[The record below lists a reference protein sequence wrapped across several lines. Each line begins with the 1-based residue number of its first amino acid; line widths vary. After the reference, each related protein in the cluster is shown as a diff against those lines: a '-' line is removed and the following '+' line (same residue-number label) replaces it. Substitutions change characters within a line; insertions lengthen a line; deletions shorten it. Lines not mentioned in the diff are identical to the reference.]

1 MLLETAVI
9 LWNYFNFTFFKSLNQ
24 LILRVY
30 LPAFKSITFVAIK
43 DFCPSNIH
51 PLNAATAHAE
61 KISINLF
68 LYLFEYQKYF
78 FFFLAARCRLPSPQS
93 RPSKSRDSKSNT
105 EDEETRKAT
114 PTFSKWMVG
123 QKLNKSI
130 CKSDMYF
137 DYYIKPL
144 SLRFGLVKKNQ
155 FQSFS
160 LL

>member
-1 MLLETAVI
+1 MLSRIFA
-9 LWNYFNFTFFKSLNQ
+9 
-24 LILRVY
+24 R
-30 LPAFKSITFVAIK
+30 
-43 DFCPSNIH
+43 PSNIH
-51 PLNAATAHAE
+51 PLNAAAAHNE
-61 KISINLF
+61 KVSIKIRHVISHSCINPAGAKHNE
-68 LYLFEYQKYF
+68 YLFEYQKYF

-114 PTFSKWMVG
+114 PTFSKWMVSH
-123 QKLNKSI
+123 KLNKCI